1 MLIRI
6 TGIEHADVGKMLL
19 KVDEPLDRHPQDGE
33 NGERGDCNEHP
44 FEPCEP
50 SPIPYLEETRY
61 ILTHGS
67 TAVKTVVA
75 SIHAT
80 TSPAFLAR
88 CVRTSCERCVRQTY
102 VSKDRLSCELGPAI
116 GRGSWRRIVAGLC
129 STSSPIC
136 YERFRLHVSSCTRSL
151 YILLQGQPRPHRDRI
166 FARARACTR
175 RRATSDLT

>member
-1 MLIRI
+1 MVVGILIRI

-50 SPIPYLEETRY
+50 SPIPYLKETRY

-75 SIHAT
+75 S
-80 TSPAFLAR
+80 
-88 CVRTSCERCVRQTY
+88 
-102 VSKDRLSCELGPAI
+102 
-116 GRGSWRRIVAGLC
+116 
-129 STSSPIC
+129 
-136 YERFRLHVSSCTRSL
+136 
-151 YILLQGQPRPHRDRI
+151 
-166 FARARACTR
+166 
-175 RRATSDLT
+175 